1 MSIRMLAVPGLCAA
15 LLIPLAHGQR
25 KELVQLQRDMALI
38 QDTLRQNDLKNTERL
53 VALEALVKQS
63 VEKEDKLSAGQAV
76 IERRL
81 AALDDALS
89 EPQRSTAANVDALTE
104 QFSTLRATVEEM
116 GASVERLQADVRD
129 IKTHL
134 TTLPPPL
141 EGEEGEGAEA
151 SAVQASEAIFEGGM
165 SDYLRG
171 NIAAARGQFQD
182 YLTLFGSHSKAPDAQ
197 YYLAETF
204 YSAAEYEE
212 AARQFDTVYK
222 RYPLSKAAPDSLFK
236 KGQSLANL
244 RGRADEAIKAY
255 QSVLERFPD
264 SNASRLARAEL
275 NRLQNSKPS
284 PGL

>member
-1 MSIRMLAVPGLCAA
+1 MSARPLAALVLCAA
-15 LLIPLAHGQR
+15 VLVPAAHGQK
-25 KELVQLQRDMALI
+25 KEIVQFQRDLALM
-38 QDTLRQNDLKNTERL
+38 QETLRLNNSKIDERL
-53 VALEALVKQS
+53 IALEALVKQS
-63 VEKEDKLSAGQAV
+63 VDKQDKLTAGQAV

-81 AALDDALS
+81 GTLDDALS
-89 EPQRSTAANVDALTE
+89 EPQRSTAAKVDMLAD
-104 QFSTLRATVEEM
+104 QFSSLRATVEEM

-134 TTLPPPL
+134 TTLPPPV
-141 EGEEGEGAEA
+141 EGEEGEVTEA

-165 SDYLRG
+165 ADYLRG
-171 NIAAARGQFQD
+171 NIASARGQFQD
-182 YLTLFGSHSKAPDAQ
+182 YLTLYGGHSKAPDAQ

-204 YSAAEYEE
+204 YSSAEYEE
-212 AARQFDTVYK
+212 AARQFDQVYK

-244 RGRADEAIKAY
+244 RGRSDEALEAY
-255 QSVLERFPD
+255 ESVMERFPD

-275 NRLQNSKPS
+275 NRLRNSKPS

>member
-1 MSIRMLAVPGLCAA
+1 MSARPLAALVLCAA
-15 LLIPLAHGQR
+15 VLVPAAHGQK
-25 KELVQLQRDMALI
+25 KEIVQFQRDLALL
-38 QDTLRQNDLKNTERL
+38 QETLRQNNLKIDERL
-53 VALEALVKQS
+53 VALETLLKQS
-63 VEKEDKLSAGQAV
+63 VDKQDKLTAGQAV

-89 EPQRSTAANVDALTE
+89 EPQRLTAAKVEMLAD
-104 QFSTLRATVEEM
+104 QFSSLRATVEEM
-116 GASVERLQADVRD
+116 GASVERQQADVRD

-134 TTLPPPL
+134 TTLPPPV
-141 EGEEGEGAEA
+141 EGEEGEAIEA

-182 YLTLFGSHSKAPDAQ
+182 YLTLHGGHSKAPDAQ

-204 YSAAEYEE
+204 YSSAEYEE
-212 AARQFDTVYK
+212 AARQFDQVYK

-244 RGRADEAIKAY
+244 RGRSDEAIKAY
-255 QSVLERFPD
+255 ESVLERFPD

-275 NRLQNSKPS
+275 NRLRNSKPS